1 MMMMLARERSLLVED
16 VVDVLRALLVE
27 QLHVGRAE
35 RAFVGAHGWAFS
47 PSGLWGSR
55 PEDAVPGDS
64 SAVVSAFSASISALT
79 A

>member
-1 MMMMLARERSLLVED
+1 MMLARERSLLVED

-47 PSGLWGSR
+47 PLDCGGRVQKMRSQGTPLRWSR
-55 PEDAVPGDS
+55 RFRPQS
-64 SAVVSAFSASISALT
+64 LL
-79 A
+79 